1 MVRAEPARADRW
13 WLAVFVGW
21 VAVGCCGGG
30 IGRLAPR
37 PASDYRARIRDLSH
51 RAPIGSTA
59 VASPPFVVIGDGQPE
74 QVQDIAQGVVGWAVE
89 RLKCDFFARDPG
101 KIVEIWVFRDA
112 RSYLEHTNALFSY
125 RPSSQLGYFDPCQG
139 LVAVNLGAGAGT
151 VVHEMVHAF
160 MAANFPAAPIWF
172 NEGLASLFEQ
182 PIEVDGHIHGNVNWR
197 LKGLQRAIHGGN
209 CPPLANLMTES
220 RSEFYAEPGS
230 GTRYAVARY
239 LLYYLQAQGLLPE
252 YYRYFVR
259 HHRRDPTGATS
270 LLAVTGERDL
280 SHLQREWKRF
290 VMKLQYVRPKLDE
303 LAALPADA

>member
-1 MVRAEPARADRW
+1 MVRAEAPRADRW
-13 WLAVFVGW
+13 WLAAFIGW
-21 VAVGCCGGG
+21 FAVGCCGGG

-37 PASDYRARIRDLSH
+37 PASDYDAKIRELSH

-59 VASPPFVVIGDGQPE
+59 VASPPFIVIGDGQPE
-74 QVQDIAQGVVGWAVE
+74 LVEDIAEGVVGWAVE
-89 RLKCDFFARDPG
+89 RLKRDFFARDPARV
-101 KIVEIWVFRDA
+101 VEIWLFRDG

-182 PIEVDGHIHGNVNWR
+182 PTEVNGHIHGNVNWR
-197 LKGLQRAIHGGN
+197 LKGLQRAIDDGD
-209 CPPLANLMTES
+209 CPALATLMAAS

-230 GTRYAVARY
+230 ATRYAAARY
-239 LLYYLQAQGLLPE
+239 VLYYLQARGLLPD
-252 YYRYFVR
+252 YYHHFLR
-259 HHRRDPTGATS
+259 HQRRDQTGAAS
-270 LLAVTGERDL
+270 LLAVTGARDL
-280 SHLQREWKRF
+280 SRFEREWKRF
-290 VMKLQYVRPKLDE
+290 VLKLRYRRPSPE
-303 LAALPADA
+303 EFPMPAADA